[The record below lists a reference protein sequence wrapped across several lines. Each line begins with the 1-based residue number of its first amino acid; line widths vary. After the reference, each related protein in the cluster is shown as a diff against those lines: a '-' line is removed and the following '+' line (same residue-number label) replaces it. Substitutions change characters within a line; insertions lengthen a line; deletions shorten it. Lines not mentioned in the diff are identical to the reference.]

1 MRTYELMV
9 VVDPRVADEEVVSLT
24 DDLKAILE
32 SGGGEIA
39 KEQSLGKRKLAYEI
53 NKLSEGKY
61 VLLHVRAEEGSNPF
75 PLAEQRLQQNEKIL
89 RYLTVRTDDGRMRF
103 PFEPDE
109 EPAVEAAAVEA
120 D

>member
-1 MRTYELMV
+1 VRTYELMFI
-9 VVDPRVADEEVVSLT
+9 VDPRVPDEEVVALT
-24 DDLKAILE
+24 DDVKELLT

-39 KEQSLGKRKLAYEI
+39 KEQSWGKRKLAYEI

-61 VLLHVRAEEGSNPF
+61 VLLHVRVADGASPF
-75 PLAEQRLQQNEKIL
+75 PLLEQRLQQNEKVL
-89 RYLTVRTDDGRMRF
+89 RFLTVRTDTGRMRF

-109 EPAVEAAAVEA
+109 EPAVEPAAAGG